1 MYTEEVDEEAERD
14 ESETESVE
22 EIEQSFEENNTLIR
36 SVIYEIETEWC

>member
-14 ESETESVE
+14 ESETESEE